1 MYVWDAASHKQ
12 AAQLSP
18 PCPRLSVVVCQQN
31 FGTADTTVWI
41 LLGAFAAM
49 FTAVLTLFMVQHLRI
64 ILYNRTQV
72 EQTIRMEPPDSRWIF
87 DVGRSANWRQF
98 MGEHWWEW
106 LLPIPPK

>member
-1 MYVWDAASHKQ
+1 M
-12 AAQLSP
+12 
-18 PCPRLSVVVCQQN
+18 
-31 FGTADTTVWI
+31 WI
-41 LLGAFAAM
+41 LLGVFAAM
-49 FTAVLTLFMVQHLRI
+49 FTAALTLFMVQHLRI
-64 ILYNRTQV
+64 ILHNRTQV